1 MQQWSLDPVF
11 DSYAAVF
18 TTVVLLLCT
27 FLLVRPRNNLSAA
40 RMQVLL
46 ILRCVIVLILALAML
61 RPSKT
66 ISEVQTKPALVM
78 FLADETQ
85 SMTQPSMEPEISR
98 WEHQQATWDSVHRV
112 LDARADDVS
121 PRLFGYSDTITENRF
136 DSAGMSFPAE
146 PVGLQTD
153 L

>member
-98 WEHQQATWDSVHRV
+98 WEHQQATWDSVQRV

-121 PRLFGYSDTITENRF
+121 ARLFGYSDTITENRIG
-136 DSAGMSFPAE
+136 S
-146 PVGLQTD
+146 
-153 L
+153 